1 VPFNNLRAMVIVVL
15 LAVAFHSAL
24 PYLASQPPQRIE
36 LLSLDSV
43 ADYQSATDMMK
54 DERR

>member
-1 VPFNNLRAMVIVVL
+1 MPFNNLRAMVIVVL